1 MRMAAR
7 TLFRVTGS
15 VMVIRQGTEPANEHE
30 WRGLLTEL
38 GQRDLTKLRVLIATD
53 GGGPSAEQRSSLK
66 VTMAGR
72 SVRTA
77 VVSDSMK
84 IRFTIA
90 TIALIN
96 REHHGFSNRELS
108 QAYEFLQLTPAER
121 GDTEDTLRQLGNLLG
136 Q

>member
-1 MRMAAR
+1 M
-7 TLFRVTGS
+7 LFRLTGS

-30 WRGLLTEL
+30 WRELLTEL
-38 GQRDLTKLRVLIATD
+38 GQHDFTKLRVLIATD
-53 GGGPSAEQRSSLK
+53 GGGPSAEQRASLK

-77 VVSDSMK
+77 VVSDSIK
-84 IRFTIA
+84 VRFTIA

-108 QAYEFLQLTPAER
+108 QAFDFLQLTPAER
-121 GDTEDTLRQLGNLLG
+121 RAAKAVLQQLGELLL
-136 Q
+136 

>member
-1 MRMAAR
+1 MRAR
-7 TLFRVTGS
+7 MLFRLTGS
-15 VMVIRQGTEPANEHE
+15 VMVIRQGTESASEDE
-30 WRGLLTEL
+30 WRSLLAEL

-53 GGGPSAEQRSSLK
+53 GGGPGAEQRASLK

-77 VVSDSMK
+77 VVSDSIK

-96 REHHGFSNRELS
+96 REHHGFSKRELS
-108 QAYEFLQLTPAER
+108 QAYDFLQLTPAER
-121 GDTEDTLRQLGNLLG
+121 GAAEGALKQLGELLA
-136 Q
+136 

>member
-1 MRMAAR
+1 MPARM
-7 TLFRVTGS
+7 LFRLTGS
-15 VMVIRQGTEPANEHE
+15 VMVIRQGIWPPNEDE

-38 GQRDLTKLRVLIATD
+38 GRQDFTKLRILIATD
-53 GGGPSAEQRSSLK
+53 GGGPTAEQRASLK

-77 VVSDSMK
+77 VVSDSIK
-84 IRFTIA
+84 VRFTIA

-108 QAYEFLQLTPAER
+108 QAYDFLQLTPAER
-121 GDTEDTLRQLGNLLG
+121 GDAERVLKQLGELLS
-136 Q
+136 